1 MRSRHTEGARLEEER
16 PTDGEEM
23 AEDNDQ
29 GAAPDEDEDE
39 DEKGAQKWYTTLP
52 AILGAATALVAA
64 IGGVLALVL
73 DTDDSTAPP
82 SPSSPSAGVARETA
96 SEPPP
101 TQPPPPPVTGANASG
116 WIDYPY
122 AQCEP
127 GHPPAA
133 LALTTQ
139 SALVICQ
146 TGPGNFYYRG
156 VRTQGGTG
164 IELANAVRS
173 SDGFDVKNPIDGTRY
188 QVRSVGLSILLPDG
202 KVFSEPILRWWSR

>member
-29 GAAPDEDEDE
+29 GAAPDEDE

-73 DTDDSTAPP
+73 DNDDSTAPP

-188 QVRSVGLSILLPDG
+188 QVRSVGLSILLADG

>member
-1 MRSRHTEGARLEEER
+1 
-16 PTDGEEM
+16 M

-96 SEPPP
+96 SERRP
-101 TQPPPPPVTGANASG
+101 TN
-116 WIDYPY
+116 
-122 AQCEP
+122 
-127 GHPPAA
+127 H
-133 LALTTQ
+133 
-139 SALVICQ
+139 
-146 TGPGNFYYRG
+146 R
-156 VRTQGGTG
+156 R
-164 IELANAVRS
+164 R
-173 SDGFDVKNPIDGTRY
+173 R
-188 QVRSVGLSILLPDG
+188 
-202 KVFSEPILRWWSR
+202 